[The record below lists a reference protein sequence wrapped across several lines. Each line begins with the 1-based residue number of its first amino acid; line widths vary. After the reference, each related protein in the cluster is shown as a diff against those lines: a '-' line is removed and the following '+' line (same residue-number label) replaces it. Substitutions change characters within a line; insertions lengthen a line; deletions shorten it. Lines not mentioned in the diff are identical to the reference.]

1 MSQKRSC
8 CAAWSSPAP
17 GPRADAP
24 CRFGARKSVLTPSRC
39 PGRRDVYYLS
49 FAPTETS
56 QAKGKEFVGR
66 IFTREQDRGQIPA
79 LAVRDVQPEAIPDWG
94 IPDISKL
101 ARPAGITQ
109 RTLVANGDNDILV
122 PTINSYLLNG
132 HIPNAELI
140 IYPDADHGFLFQY
153 PHQFA
158 AEVSKFLTDA

>member
-1 MSQKRSC
+1 MHHAGLERGSPFSRLHDVQGAETSIV
-8 CAAWSSPAP
+8 SS
-17 GPRADAP
+17 
-24 CRFGARKSVLTPSRC
+24 SHQ
-39 PGRRDVYYLS
+39 
-49 FAPTETS
+49 TETS

-94 IPDISKL
+94 IPDMSKL